1 MAKEA
6 KSTLRFSEAINQIE
20 KGRIASAYFLN
31 GEEDYLQIEFIN
43 TLKQALYGDNKRDA
57 SIERISARA
66 GKAADLSNTILEYSL
81 FGGGKLVLVH
91 DSNKYNNDDRELLL
105 KIFGQI
111 PTENHLVLFH
121 RGKMDMRRKYFKY
134 VTAKTE
140 WISLLPLNQSSAK
153 YWIKRQLKKYDL
165 SIDMPAI
172 ELMIEFAGLS
182 YSTISEEVD
191 KLSLNIDSGKS
202 IAIEDIK
209 NYGSKSAVFS
219 IFELTDALGRKNK
232 EKAINRL
239 SRLLESGES
248 LPAILAPVARHFN
261 YLVMINSLSDL
272 KSNNMVAARVGV
284 QPFFVQKCREQISCF
299 SSDTLKKALRYI
311 FEAEY
316 QSRYESI
323 SPGYILE
330 NLVIKITNLQE

>member
-6 KSTLRFSEAINQIE
+6 KSTLRFSEVISRIE
-20 KGRIASAYFLN
+20 KGRIATAYFIN
-31 GEEDYLQIEFIN
+31 GEEDYLQNEFIS
-43 TLKQALYGDNKRDA
+43 TLKDALYGDNKRDA
-57 SIERISARA
+57 SIERMAARA
-66 GKAADLSNTILEYSL
+66 GKAGDLSNTILEYSL

-105 KIFGQI
+105 KLFSQI
-111 PTENHLVLFH
+111 PTDNHLVLFH
-121 RGKMDMRRKYFKY
+121 KGKMDMRRKYFKY

-153 YWIKRQLKKYDL
+153 FWVKRQLKKYNL
-165 SIDMPAI
+165 NIDMQAL
-172 ELMIEFAGLS
+172 ELLIEFAGLS
-182 YSTISEEVD
+182 YSTISEEAD
-191 KLSLNIDSGKS
+191 KLSLNIESGNS
-202 IAIEDIK
+202 VTVDDIR

-219 IFELTDALGRKNK
+219 IFELTDALGHKDR
-232 EKAINRL
+232 EKAVNRL

-248 LPAILAPVARHFN
+248 LPSILAPIARHFN

-284 QPFFVQKCREQISCF
+284 QPFFVQKCREQIGCF
-299 SSDTLKKALRYI
+299 SDDTLKMALRFI

-316 QSRYESI
+316 QSRFEEI
-323 SPGYILE
+323 SHGYILE
-330 NLVIKITNLQE
+330 NLITKITNLQE